1 MYCIIALGNPTEKLA
16 KTRHN
21 AGWLLLDYMFPN
33 LQYEHTKP
41 AKAHQVKVDF
51 AGTQVEL
58 LKPQTFMNE
67 SGISA
72 SYVKKKYGIENNQFI
87 VLHDEVDVPLG
98 EVKISYMR
106 GDAGHNGIK
115 SITAHL
121 GGSDYYRV
129 RIGLAQR
136 YTEGKFIK
144 PNVLG
149 NFTESELEILK
160 KMAPKVK
167 EGLEILMTKGYEKAA
182 TFLNGANNA

>member
-1 MYCIIALGNPTEKLA
+1 MYCIVALGNPTEKLA

-33 LQYEHTKP
+33 ETYEHSKM
-41 AKAHQVKVDF
+41 AKADFAKTQF
-51 AGTQVEL
+51 AGTSIEL
-58 LKPQTFMNE
+58 IKPQTFMNE

-72 SYVKKKYGIENNQFI
+72 AYAKKHHELDNAKFI
-87 VLHDEVDVPLG
+87 VLHDEVDLPLG
-98 EVKISYMR
+98 QVKISYDR

-115 SITAHL
+115 SLNAHL
-121 GGSDYYRV
+121 GGSDYYRI

-149 NFTESELEILK
+149 NFTEVEIKALHDV
-160 KMAPKVK
+160 APKVK
-167 EGLEILMTKGYEKAA
+167 QAIEILITAGYEKAA
-182 TFLNGANNA
+182 TFLNGSNNV